1 MSSTSV
7 RFLKNPPGGDPDGS
21 LINPFSQSR
30 MSMMSTVPSE
40 HPAAAAAAEIRHSV
54 NVNSKPLLLV
64 EQSMISLS
72 STLRRPFNTMTF
84 VSSESNSMLP
94 IEVIPGVESMTS
106 AEQEDI
112 LIQELLYV
120 LSGVDAVLIRVQ
132 HQSEASGV
140 ISFTVC
146 QGRIYID

>member
-40 HPAAAAAAEIRHSV
+40 HPAAAAAAAAEIRHSV

-64 EQSMISLS
+64 EQSVISLS

-84 VSSESNSMLP
+84 VSSESSSMLP

-132 HQSEASGV
+132 HQAEASGV

-146 QGRIYID
+146 QV